1 MWRGACGHSLLV
13 HKAWSIYKSSLEVV
27 GKDVDQGRA
36 KEFNALHVAGTAQA
50 AAASLVGVMQVT
62 QNAGALRT
70 EVQKILVQLRA
81 QVGKDAAKSVLPG
94 VLWNRTQDSLAMR
107 ACKR

>member
-1 MWRGACGHSLLV
+1 MGRGACGHSLFV

-27 GKDVDQGRA
+27 GKYVDQRLEE
-36 KEFNALHVAGTAQA
+36 EFNALRLAGTAQS
-50 AAASLVGVMQVT
+50 AAASLLGVMQVS
-62 QNAGALRT
+62 QSAGALRT

-94 VLWNRTQDSLAMR
+94 VL
-107 ACKR
+107 